1 MNEIKKVK
9 IQELAA
15 RIRRQ
20 QGKVAILIGAGCSF
34 SAGIPLCKGIMED
47 IKRDYPEYIKSCK
60 EDYIAYINEL
70 SANERKQLFDNYID
84 NAKINLAHVFL
95 ASLVRNNFIN
105 CILTPNFDNLALKAL
120 TLLNQF
126 PSVYDLASAAD
137 YNPGTLN
144 YPALVYLH
152 GQHTGMWQLN
162 SDSEMN
168 SVRQTVGHVLR
179 EVVENHLLIII
190 GYSGSDPVMEELG
203 KIPQFR
209 HNAYWVSYKDDKL
222 SERVTKNLFD
232 DKKKSVMLIEGY
244 DADKFFYDLHNELG
258 AAVPALYTDPFAHLK
273 ECYALLSD
281 ELKIDDRK
289 IDITAPAREII
300 ERAENANKQ
309 NFANSDEDLETSTM
323 KAFLGWKE
331 YDPDLLYEKVLHSDN
346 AVAKE
351 NIVNALL
358 EKGQYL
364 YEMKDYKTAL
374 IGLNKAL
381 ELDPNFSA
389 SYYNRGLVFT
399 CLKKYNEAIQDY
411 DKAIYLAP
419 NYGIAYNNRGVVYS
433 NLKKYNEAIRD
444 YNKAIELNPNIANAY
459 INRGLVFKNLIEY
472 DSAILDYNKAIELNP
487 NDADAY
493 IYRASV
499 YYDLKEYD
507 KAMLD
512 HNKAIE
518 LNPNDADAYINR
530 GVVFY
535 DIKEYDKA
543 ILDYNKAIELNP
555 DYVDAYNNRANTY
568 RLMKNYT
575 TAMADIEK
583 AIALDPDLGITY
595 TTLAEIYAAQGNK
608 EEFYKNITIAL
619 EKGAPVWEIMNE
631 DDAYKPYL
639 QEPRFIALIAK
650 YKPQ

>member
-1 MNEIKKVK
+1 MNDIKKIK

-47 IKRDYPEYIKSCK
+47 IKRDYPDYIKNCK

-70 SANERKQLFDNYID
+70 SASERKQLFDNYID

-126 PSVYDLASAAD
+126 PSVYDLASATD

-152 GQHTGMWQLN
+152 GQHTGMWQMN
-162 SDSEMN
+162 SDSEMD

-232 DKKKSVMLIEGY
+232 DRRKSVMLIEGY
-244 DADKFFYDLHNELG
+244 DADKFFYDLHIELE
-258 AAVPALYTDPFAHLK
+258 AKVPALYTDPFTHLK

-300 ERAENANKQ
+300 DKAENANKQ
-309 NFANSDEDLETSTM
+309 NMINSDEDLETSSL

-331 YDPDLLYEKVLHSDN
+331 NDPDLLFEKVLYSDN

-351 NIVNALL
+351 NLAKAFFEKAYKLDGLEEYDMALM
-358 EKGQYL
+358 Y
-364 YEMKDYKTAL
+364 
-374 IGLNKAL
+374 
-381 ELDPNFSA
+381 
-389 SYYNRGLVFT
+389 
-399 CLKKYNEAIQDY
+399 
-411 DKAIYLAP
+411 
-419 NYGIAYNNRGVVYS
+419 
-433 NLKKYNEAIRD
+433 
-444 YNKAIELNPNIANAY
+444 YNKAIELNFNLSEAY
-459 INRGLVFKNLIEY
+459 YNRGNVFNVLKEY
-472 DSAILDYNKAIELNP
+472 DKAILDYSKAIELNPNDADAYNNRGIVFSNLKEYNKAILDYNKAIELNP
-487 NDADAY
+487 NEAKSY
-493 IYRASV
+493 NNRGNV
-499 YYDLKEYD
+499 LNVLKEYN
-507 KAMLD
+507 KAILD
-512 HNKAIE
+512 YNKAIE